1 MVPLEDGR
9 EGAPHGV
16 VFIHPQILALG
27 MNLPLTELVNNTLV
41 YFRVA
46 PSQLTVGARRVL
58 QNFEALCSRFLSKAC
73 VREEFCAIYMMMKG
87 PRYAR
92 SFFPPRGVVIS

>member
-1 MVPLEDGR
+1 MPLEDGR

-27 MNLPLTELVNNTLV
+27 MKLPLTELINNALV

-46 PSQLTVGARRVL
+46 PSQLTVGAR
-58 QNFEALCSRFLSKAC
+58 
-73 VREEFCAIYMMMKG
+73 
-87 PRYAR
+87 
-92 SFFPPRGVVIS
+92 